1 MKAMVAEG
9 LEDLEPTP
17 QGPARTWTWDVFACA
32 WSIMMVN
39 TGTFSAGAATLS
51 FDLSVPETLAG
62 QAAGALVLVL
72 GLSLNAAP
80 GVKYGIPF
88 PVLAR
93 SSFGSGGAHFC
104 TLTRG
109 AVATMWLSFQCWQ
122 GALGLY
128 AALVR
133 CVGKEAI
140 EYWGK
145 LDANFHAVKLLIF
158 VAYLMMHAVF
168 IQLGFQKVK
177 CAIYWALPGATKVAF
192 GSAVWQL
199 PTIFGYWHPV
209 LSVLGALVLAIGTM
223 VVNILANIP
232 SPINDIMNLA
242 PKRFT
247 HRGCGIFVLL
257 LSFAVCP
264 WWTFSGEVSFV
275 FSFLDGYAMV
285 TGAIAGVF
293 LCDYW
298 IVRERFLDLE
308 ELYSS
313 TGIKWRPLVAVA
325 VGIAPCFP
333 GFLDATLAAH
343 NESHVSLVGPFW
355 THLYSGGSFLV
366 SLVVSALAYFHGDD
380 MYSVDLD
387 NPDRKS
393 ALLSFWLGRMPE
405 VKCDLL
411 QCEGGCEHGVDPDV
425 AISAFSS
432 RPPTAASTTV
442 PSLARTQEG
451 FLPEM
456 PKPKTPLPCEQIQ
469 VVAYLLNLAAD
480 VHAGDG
486 EGHLP
491 IHVAAESGNVGERR
505 SPQRCCCVDGDST
518 KR

>member
-1 MKAMVAEG
+1 MKIMVAEG

-17 QGPARTWTWDVFACA
+17 QGPARTWTWDVFAFA

-62 QAAGALVLVL
+62 QAAGALILVL

-128 AALVR
+128 AAFVH
-133 CVGKEAI
+133 CAGKEAI

-145 LDANFHAVKLLIF
+145 IDAKFHAVKLVIF

-168 IQLGFQKVK
+168 IQLGLQKVK
-177 CAIYWALPGATKVAF
+177 CAIYCALPGLIIGMGVIALWAQTLSPISEAFEAAAEQGPEPFEGSKVVAFMAAMNSSLGSWSMLLLNVCDLSRFAPRQSDHVWGHLVGVLVPFMATLLLGMFVAGATKVAF

-232 SPINDIMNLA
+232 SPSNDIMNLA

-247 HRGCGIFVLL
+247 HRGCGFFVLL

-264 WWTFSGEVSFV
+264 WWTFSGEVTFV
-275 FSFLDGYAMV
+275 LTFLDGYAMV

-298 IVRERFLDLE
+298 VLRGRFLDLE

-313 TGIKWRPLVAVA
+313 TGIKWRPLLAVA

-343 NESHVSLVGPFW
+343 SEGHVSLVTPFW
-355 THLYSGGSFLV
+355 AHLYSGGSFLV
-366 SLVVSALAYFHGDD
+366 SLVVSALAYFH
-380 MYSVDLD
+380 
-387 NPDRKS
+387 
-393 ALLSFWLGRMPE
+393 
-405 VKCDLL
+405 
-411 QCEGGCEHGVDPDV
+411 
-425 AISAFSS
+425 SS
-432 RPPTAASTTV
+432 S
-442 PSLARTQEG
+442 SSD
-451 FLPEM
+451 FL
-456 PKPKTPLPCEQIQ
+456 
-469 VVAYLLNLAAD
+469 
-480 VHAGDG
+480 
-486 EGHLP
+486 
-491 IHVAAESGNVGERR
+491 
-505 SPQRCCCVDGDST
+505 
-518 KR
+518 